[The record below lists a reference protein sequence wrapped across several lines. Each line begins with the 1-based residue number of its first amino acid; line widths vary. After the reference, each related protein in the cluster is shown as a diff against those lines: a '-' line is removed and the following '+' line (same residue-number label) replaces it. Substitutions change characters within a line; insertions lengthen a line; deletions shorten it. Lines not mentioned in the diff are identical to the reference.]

1 MNENEEPE
9 SKRNKEIIS
18 MTNKS
23 IKIEKDVI

>member
-1 MNENEEPE
+1 MNENEEPG

>member
-1 MNENEEPE
+1 MNYNEEPG

>member
-1 MNENEEPE
+1 MNDNEEPG